1 MLGGGRGNVYGA
13 LLGAIAISIL
23 KNGMNMMG
31 WRILT
36 QMMVIG
42 FILIVI
48 LAADVAKKEAK

>member
-1 MLGGGRGNVYGA
+1 MGGGRGSVFGA